1 MGGKQ
6 QSGAEKEIRS
16 HSTAG
21 KGLVLAVS
29 APFDHQYSHFKVKDD
44 YIPTGGSR
52 KCPQSVELL
61 M

>member
-6 QSGAEKEIRS
+6 QSGAEKEICS

-52 KCPQSVELL
+52 KCP
-61 M
+61 